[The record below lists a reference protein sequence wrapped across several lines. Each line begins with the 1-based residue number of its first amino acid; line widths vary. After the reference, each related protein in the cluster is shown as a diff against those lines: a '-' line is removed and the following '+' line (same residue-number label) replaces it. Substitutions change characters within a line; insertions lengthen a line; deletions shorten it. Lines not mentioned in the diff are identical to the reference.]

1 MGGRGANQGPM
12 LAVLAAVAG
21 VLVLAFALGSANP
34 LSPRGVG
41 TDALGPDS
49 GESAERYVARAA
61 ESLRGDDGN
70 TGADAAPRWAL
81 VSFVDAMT
89 TADAAD
95 AAGGVRISQAQFW
108 SPAAGPQS
116 PIVTVSTGAS
126 EDPAA
131 LLAAARQA
139 AAGQLREDTSAAVLE
154 GKRAIAV
161 QELSGDCACVVSV
174 LVRGTLDELR
184 TIAAAPGVRAV
195 EALPADARFGRFA
208 VRTLLPGQWS

>member
-1 MGGRGANQGPM
+1 MGGRSTNQGPM
-12 LAVLAAVAG
+12 LAVLAAVAA
-21 VLVLAFALGSANP
+21 VLVLAFALGAANP
-34 LSPRGVG
+34 LPPRGVG

-49 GESAERYVARAA
+49 GESAEQYAARAA
-61 ESLRGDDGN
+61 ESL
-70 TGADAAPRWAL
+70 TGADADPRWAL
-81 VSFVDAMT
+81 VSFVDATT
-89 TADAAD
+89 TADAA
-95 AAGGVRISQAQFW
+95 AVVGGVRISQAQFW

-139 AAGQLREDTSAAVLE
+139 AAGQLREDSSAAVLE

-184 TIAAAPGVRAV
+184 AIAAAPGVRAV